1 MENLSP
7 SRIQPL
13 SPGEGKASDDQRPRK
28 PPAPQPTRAA
38 SSAALPPVDDF
49 YEGAAHQLDERA

>member
-13 SPGEGKASDDQRPRK
+13 SPGEQKGQDPARPK
-28 PPAPQPTRAA
+28 KLAKSPANPKVIAP
-38 SSAALPPVDDF
+38 PPV
-49 YEGAAHQLDERA
+49 EGESEDRHQLDELA

>member
-13 SPGEGKASDDQRPRK
+13 SPGEQKSQDPANPKKPVKAAV
-28 PPAPQPTRAA
+28 PAKTVAP
-38 SSAALPPVDDF
+38 PPV
-49 YEGAAHQLDERA
+49 EGESDEKHQLDERA

>member
-13 SPGEGKASDDQRPRK
+13 SPGDEKNRDLERPRK
-28 PPAPQPTRAA
+28 PEKSPAPRAKA
-38 SSAALPPVDDF
+38 PATPVV
-49 YEGAAHQLDERA
+49 EAENEEKHSLDERA

>member
-13 SPGEGKASDDQRPRK
+13 SPGEEKDRELERPRK
-28 PPAPQPTRAA
+28 PEKPLAA
-38 SSAALPPVDDF
+38 RPNAAATPVL
-49 YEGAAHQLDERA
+49 EAENAEKHKLDELA

>member
-13 SPGEGKASDDQRPRK
+13 SPGDQKGQDPARPK
-28 PPAPQPTRAA
+28 KLAKSPAPSKVVPP
-38 SSAALPPVDDF
+38 PPV
-49 YEGAAHQLDERA
+49 EGESEDRHQLDELA

>member
-13 SPGEGKASDDQRPRK
+13 SPGEQKNQDDAAPKKSAKPQAASAK
-28 PPAPQPTRAA
+28 PP
-38 SSAALPPVDDF
+38 SPPLL
-49 YEGAAHQLDERA
+49 EGENEEKHKLDEQA

>member
-13 SPGEGKASDDQRPRK
+13 SPGEENNRDLARQKKQAK
-28 PPAPQPTRAA
+28 
-38 SSAALPPVDDF
+38 SAVALHATPGHPPV
-49 YEGAAHQLDERA
+49 EAENEEKHQLDERA

>member
-13 SPGEGKASDDQRPRK
+13 SPGEEKNREPDRPRK
-28 PPAPQPTRAA
+28 PEKPL
-38 SSAALPPVDDF
+38 AALAK
-49 YEGAAHQLDERA
+49 AAAAPLVEAENEEKHKLDEQA